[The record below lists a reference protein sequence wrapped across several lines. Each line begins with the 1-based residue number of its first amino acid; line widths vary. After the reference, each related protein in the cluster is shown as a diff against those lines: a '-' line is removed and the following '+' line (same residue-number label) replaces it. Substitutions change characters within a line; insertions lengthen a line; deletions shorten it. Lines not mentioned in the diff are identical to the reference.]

1 MKKPQPRPVETLELL
16 VMLQLMMMMK
26 GRITTIYQVSLCK
39 SVPFHM
45 KNFAVL
51 LVNSPINSTQVDHST
66 SEAGSHHNLELSRI
80 EPAGASLPTR
90 ADGGTTAAMSS
101 AARPPTLGS
110 LLPTAAPPL
119 AARDL
124 TSLIEEDM
132 ILTSIRSANDTS
144 NPQGVYHC
152 QCEKNVP
159 GLL

>member
-1 MKKPQPRPVETLELL
+1 
-16 VMLQLMMMMK
+16 
-26 GRITTIYQVSLCK
+26 
-39 SVPFHM
+39 M

-101 AARPPTLGS
+101 AARPPTPCSQLPTAAAPPTLGS

-132 ILTSIRSANDTS
+132 ILTSIRSANETS

-152 QCEKNVP
+152 QCGKECTRFV
-159 GLL
+159 

>member
-1 MKKPQPRPVETLELL
+1 
-16 VMLQLMMMMK
+16 
-26 GRITTIYQVSLCK
+26 
-39 SVPFHM
+39 M

-101 AARPPTLGS
+101 AAQPPTPCSLLPIAAALPTLGS
-110 LLPTAAPPL
+110 LLPTAAPPPT
-119 AARDL
+119 ARDL

-152 QCEKNVP
+152 QCGKECTRFA
-159 GLL
+159 LIF